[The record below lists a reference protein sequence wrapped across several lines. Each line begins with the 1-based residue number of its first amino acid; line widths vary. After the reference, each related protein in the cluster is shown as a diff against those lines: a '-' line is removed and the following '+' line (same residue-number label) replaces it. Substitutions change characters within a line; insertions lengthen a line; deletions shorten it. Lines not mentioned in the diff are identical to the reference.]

1 MGPKISVFRAG
12 STDAATPMW
21 RQCSRIAMAAVTGVA
36 LAACVVSQPREAD
49 LPTIHLASDE
59 PQATVVG
66 RAVLEDGGSA
76 ADAAAAMGLTLA
88 VTLPSRVG
96 LAGGGACLIYDPETD
111 RLEALN
117 FLPRAVGDQTAAVPM
132 LARGLFALQARHG
145 TVRWQRLVAGAEE
158 TARFSGTVSRS
169 FFADYES
176 VLPLLARDQAAVR
189 AFSRPDGQPLREGD
203 PLAQPALAEML
214 GRLRVAGADG
224 LASAD
229 IAPAYA
235 AFAGRVGLSLGA
247 EALPAERPRWIAP
260 IVIRTGVDTLAVF
273 PGSNTGGDR
282 LAALARALPDR
293 VPETRA
299 GITDLVRDL
308 HPHTLPT
315 APGAGL
321 VVRDGAGQTVVCG
334 LTMVGPFGTG
344 RYVPPMGLFPA
355 PAPAPDAVLLGG
367 LALQINRPTASLELA
382 LAGTGLTEPVA
393 TILIEAGPGGRDLGD
408 SVAAPRTAVLPD
420 GTRRDEAAPGEVTEL
435 GRVIGIAC
443 PSVRG
448 ERGPCRAVADPRADG
463 LAFSGLPL
471 AF

>member
-1 MGPKISVFRAG
+1 
-12 STDAATPMW
+12 
-21 RQCSRIAMAAVTGVA
+21 MAAVASVA

-49 LPTIHLASDE
+49 LPTVHLASDE
-59 PQATVVG
+59 PQATMMG

-96 LAGGGACLIYDPETD
+96 LAGGGACLIYDPATD
-111 RLEALN
+111 RLEALD

-132 LARGLFALQARHG
+132 LARGLFALQARYG
-145 TVRWQRLVAGAEE
+145 TLRWQRLVAGAEE
-158 TARFSGTVSRS
+158 IARFSGTVSRS

-203 PLAQPALAEML
+203 PLRQPALAEML
-214 GRLRVAGADG
+214 SRLRVAGADG
-224 LASAD
+224 LAAAD

-235 AFAGRVGLSLGA
+235 AFAGRIGLSLDA
-247 EALPAERPRWIAP
+247 ESLPAERPRWIAP
-260 IVIRTGVDTLAVF
+260 TVLRVGVDTLAIF
-273 PGSNTGGDR
+273 PGSAAGGDR
-282 LAALARALPDR
+282 LAAIARTSPDR
-293 VPETRA
+293 VPETRD
-299 GITDLVRDL
+299 GVTQLVRNL
-308 HPHTLPT
+308 YPEALPT
-315 APGAGL
+315 TPGASL

-355 PAPAPDAVLLGG
+355 PAPVPEAVLLGG
-367 LALQINRPTASLELA
+367 LALLVNRPTTALELA

-408 SVAAPRTAVLPD
+408 TITTPRTAVLPD
-420 GTRRDEAAPGEVTEL
+420 GTRRDERARDEETEL

-443 PSVRG
+443 PSLRG
-448 ERGPCRAVADPRADG
+448 ERAPCRAVADPRADG
-463 LAFSGLPL
+463 LAFSGLPV